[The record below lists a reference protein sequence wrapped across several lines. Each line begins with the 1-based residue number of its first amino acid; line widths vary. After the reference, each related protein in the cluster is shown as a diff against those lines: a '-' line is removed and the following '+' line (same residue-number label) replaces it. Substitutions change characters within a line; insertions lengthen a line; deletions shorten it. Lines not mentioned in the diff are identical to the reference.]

1 MKKLFILGALFTF
14 GFTFA
19 SLDDSLRLLKLPR
32 EEALTLIKLSLVNA
46 NLNTSKAIGKVVETK
61 RVQITEDMLRMAWS
75 YTNSPEFTIWWREYR
90 ESHKPIMQPMPSMS
104 HDMHGDHIRNLE
116 VKLADTRA
124 QQDTASGNHKAR
136 LQSEITHL
144 EKTLKELHNMSPK
157 HDSMM
162 SQMFTKM
169 RDEALVDYNYQIEF
183 WKERFPENGKL
194 FVKARL
200 DEYLALAASV
210 DFSAQL
216 KPGPNGVLVFV
227 EPEYEN
233 KNYHWKM
240 CYRAGREANT
250 AAIRI
255 VREWLREL
263 NK

>member
-1 MKKLFILGALFTF
+1 MKKLLILGVLFAF

-32 EEALTLIKLSLVNA
+32 EEALTLIKLSLINA

-61 RVQITEDMLRMAWS
+61 RVQITEDMLKFAWD
-75 YTNSPEFTIWWREYR
+75 YTNSPEFTVWWREYR
-90 ESHKPIMQPMPSMS
+90 EAQKPIMQPMPSMS
-104 HDMHGDHIRNLE
+104 HDMRGDHVRNLE
-116 VKLADTRA
+116 AKLADIRA
-124 QQDTASGNHKAR
+124 QRDTASESQKAR
-136 LQSEITHL
+136 LKGEITHL

-157 HDSMM
+157 QDSMM
-162 SQMFTKM
+162 TQMFAKM
-169 RDEALVDYNYQIEF
+169 REEALNDYNHQIEF

-194 FVKARL
+194 YLKARL

-210 DFSAQL
+210 DFSALL
-216 KPGPNGVLVFV
+216 KPGPNGTLVFV
-227 EPEYEN
+227 EQEYEN
-233 KNYHWKM
+233 KSYHWKM